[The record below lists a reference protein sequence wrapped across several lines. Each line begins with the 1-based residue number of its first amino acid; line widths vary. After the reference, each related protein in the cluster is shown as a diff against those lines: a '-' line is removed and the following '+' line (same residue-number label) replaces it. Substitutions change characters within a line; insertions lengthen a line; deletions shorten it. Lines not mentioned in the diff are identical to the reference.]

1 MIELIKTMKQI
12 IASTLLFTIAL
23 ASAVSYAQSWK
34 PEKNIDILIGLTAG
48 SSQDRT
54 GRSLQK
60 AWQDTKALN
69 ATIGVPVNV
78 VNRPGGGGH
87 VALTALA
94 QHPGDAHYLYV
105 ASPTIITRHIT
116 GLGTLHFTEFTPLAL
131 FGNQYLAAAVRPES
145 AVKSA
150 RDLMER
156 LKRDPYTFSIGINST
171 GGTLHI
177 LAGLLVR
184 TAGGDPRKARIT
196 AFQGGELMTAGIGGH
211 VDAIVTVASNILPH
225 VESGKLNMLAVAA
238 PKRLTGALASVPT
251 FKEQGIDLIV
261 HNWAG
266 VFGTK
271 GLSARHTAFWDG
283 LLAATVAAPS
293 WKAFVESNQWEPEYL
308 NSADFLKHLHAE
320 EKRLRPA
327 LTDLGLA
334 KQ

>member
-1 MIELIKTMKQI
+1 MKQG
-12 IASTLLFTIAL
+12 IARTVLFVIAL
-23 ASAVSYAQSWK
+23 IGTSVHAQSWK
-34 PEKNIDILIGLTAG
+34 PEKNIDILIGLTSG

-60 AWQDTKALN
+60 VWQETKALN

-78 VNRPGGGGH
+78 VNRPGGGGQ
-87 VALTALA
+87 VALTVLA
-94 QHPGDAHYLYV
+94 QHAGDPHYLYI
-105 ASPTIITRHIT
+105 ASPTTVTRYIT
-116 GLGTLHFTEFTPLAL
+116 GLGTFHFTDFTPLAL
-131 FGNQYLAAAVRPES
+131 FGTQYLAAAVRPES
-145 AVKSA
+145 SVKSA

-156 LKRDPYTFSIGINST
+156 LKRDPYSFSLGINSA

-184 TAGGDPRKARIT
+184 NAGGDPRKARIT

-251 FKEQGIDLIV
+251 FREQGTDLV
-261 HNWAG
+261 VQNWAG
-266 VFGTK
+266 VFGAK
-271 GLSARHTAFWDG
+271 GINPQQVAFWDG
-283 LLAATVAAPS
+283 VLAATAASPA
-293 WKAFVESNQWEPEYL
+293 WKAFVEANQWEPEYL
-308 NSADFLKHLHAE
+308 NSANFLKHLHAE
-320 EKRLRPA
+320 DKRLRLA

>member
-1 MIELIKTMKQI
+1 MTKRFN
-12 IASTLLFTIAL
+12 LLLRNSARTVWCAIAL
-23 ASAVSYAQSWK
+23 TGFSAHAQSWK
-34 PEKNIDILIGLTAG
+34 PEKNIEILIGLTPG

-60 AWQDTKALN
+60 VWQDTKALN
-69 ATIGVPVNV
+69 VPVNV
-78 VNRPGGGGH
+78 VNRPGGGGQ

-94 QHPGDAHYLYV
+94 QHAGDAHYFYI
-105 ASPTIITRHIT
+105 ASPTVVTRYLT
-116 GLGTLHFTEFTPLAL
+116 GLGTFHFTDFTPLAL

-150 RDLMER
+150 RDLMGR
-156 LKRDPYTFSIGINST
+156 LKRDPYTFSIGINSA

-177 LAGLLVR
+177 MAGLLVR
-184 TAGGDPRKARIT
+184 AAGGDPRKARIT
-196 AFQGGELMTAGIGGH
+196 AFQGGELMTAGMGGH
-211 VDAIVTVASNILPH
+211 VEAIVTVASNILPH

-251 FKEQGIDLIV
+251 FKEQGIDLVV

-266 VFGTK
+266 VFGAK
-271 GLSARHTAFWDG
+271 GLNPQQVAFWDG
-283 LLAATVAAPS
+283 VLAATVASPA

-308 NSADFLKHLHAE
+308 NSADFLKHLYAE
-320 EKRLRPA
+320 DKRLRPA

>member
-1 MIELIKTMKQI
+1 MKHD
-12 IASTLLFTIAL
+12 IARMVLWIAAL
-23 ASAVSYAQSWK
+23 TGAAAHAQSWK
-34 PEKNIDILIGLTAG
+34 PEKTIEILIGLTPG

-60 AWQDTKALN
+60 VWQDTKALS
-69 ATIGVPVNV
+69 VPVNV
-78 VNRPGGGGH
+78 VNRPGGGGQ
-87 VALTALA
+87 VALTVLA
-94 QHPGDAHYLYV
+94 QHAGDPHYFYI
-105 ASPTIITRHIT
+105 ASPTVVTRYIT
-116 GLGTLHFTEFTPLAL
+116 GLGTFQYTDFTPLAL

-145 AVKSA
+145 PIKST

-156 LKRDPYTFSIGINST
+156 LKRDSTTFSIGINSM

-177 LAGLLVR
+177 MAGLLVR
-184 TAGGDPRKARIT
+184 AAGGDPRKARIT

-251 FKEQGIDLIV
+251 FREQGIDLV
-261 HNWAG
+261 VQNWAG
-266 VFGTK
+266 VFGAK
-271 GLSARHTAFWDG
+271 GLSPRHIAFWDG
-283 LLAATVAAPS
+283 VLAATAASPA
-293 WKAFVESNQWEPEYL
+293 WKAFVESNQWEADYL
-308 NSADFLKHLHAE
+308 NSADFLKYLHAE
-320 EKRLRPA
+320 DKRLRPA

>member
-1 MIELIKTMKQI
+1 MNIKICWT
-12 IASTLLFTIAL
+12 AFFAIAL
-23 ASAVSYAQSWK
+23 TGAPAYAQSWK
-34 PEKNIDILIGLTAG
+34 PEKNIEILIGLTAG

-69 ATIGVPVNV
+69 VQINVPVNV
-78 VNRPGGGGH
+78 VNRPGGGGQ

-94 QHPGDAHYLYV
+94 QHTGDAHYMYV
-105 ASPTIITRHIT
+105 ASPTVITRYIT
-116 GLGTLHFTEFTPLAL
+116 GLGTFQFTDFTPLAL
-131 FGNQYLAAAVRPES
+131 FGNQYLAVAVRPES
-145 AVKSA
+145 SVKST

-177 LAGLLVR
+177 MAGLLVR
-184 TAGGDPRKARIT
+184 AAGGDPRKARIT

-225 VESGKLNMLAVAA
+225 VESGRLNMLAVAA

-251 FKEQGIDLIV
+251 FKEQGIDLLV

-266 VFGTK
+266 VFAAK
-271 GLSARHTAFWDG
+271 GLNLRQIAYWDSV
-283 LLAATVAAPS
+283 LAATVASPT
-293 WKAFVESNQWEPEYL
+293 WKAFVEANQWEPEYL

-320 EKRLRPA
+320 DKRLRSA